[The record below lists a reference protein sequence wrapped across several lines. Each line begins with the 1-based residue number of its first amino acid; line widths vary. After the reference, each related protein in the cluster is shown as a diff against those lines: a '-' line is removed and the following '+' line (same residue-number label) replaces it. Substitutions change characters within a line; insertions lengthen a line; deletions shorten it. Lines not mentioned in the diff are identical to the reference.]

1 MCYSA
6 QIEADYRR
14 FVKEYGAIMS
24 LDEFTRMVVE
34 YFDNPRMRVP
44 KAMTAPFIES
54 PETEEERR
62 IAEVIRARIAA
73 DELALLQELAKQTER
88 LEKGQQALA
97 AKATK
102 KASEEVRIASNK
114 IAAIKGK
121 LEELK
126 STDLTPRDS
135 RIFPGWYAPVMI
147 WENGRRVVK
156 PMRYQCRPAGKPAFY
171 DTEFPGTYN
180 ARRDNLRGFWK
191 GQFGR
196 THGVVLLDAFFENV
210 QGPDG
215 KNVVL
220 EFRPDPP
227 QTLVVACLWSHWR
240 ATKPG
245 EKDLLS
251 FAIITDDPPPEIAE
265 AGHDRCPVTIKPENI
280 DAWLSPNQASLE
292 SMDAILEDCDRP
304 YYRSRLSSNT

>member
-62 IAEVIRARIAA
+62 IAEVIRARMAA

-88 LEKGQQALA
+88 LQKGQQALA
-97 AKATK
+97 TKATK

-114 IAAIKGK
+114 VAAIKGK
-121 LEELK
+121 LEEIK

-156 PMRYQCRPAGKPAFY
+156 PMRYQCRPAGKPEFY
-171 DTEFPGTYN
+171 DTKYPGTYN
-180 ARRDNLRGFWK
+180 ARMDNLRGFWK
-191 GQFGR
+191 GQYGH
-196 THGVVLLDAFFENV
+196 THGVVLVDAFYENV
-210 QGPDG
+210 KDAQGR
-215 KNVVL
+215 NIIL

-227 QTLVVACLWSHWR
+227 QTMIVACLWSHWR

-251 FAIITDDPPPEIAE
+251 FAIITTDPPPEISE
-265 AGHDRCPVTIKPENI
+265 AGHDRCPVPIKPEDLN
-280 DAWLSPNQASLE
+280 AWLNPDPQNLE
-292 SMDAILEDCDRP
+292 AMDKILRDNGMPHFTHRIAF
-304 YYRSRLSSNT
+304 

>member
-14 FVKEYGAIMS
+14 FVHEYGAIMS
-24 LDEFTRMVVE
+24 LDDFTRMVME
-34 YFDNPRMRVP
+34 YFANPKMRVP
-44 KAMTAPFIES
+44 RAMTAHFLES
-54 PETEEERR
+54 PETDEEKK
-62 IAEVIRARIAA
+62 IAEVIRARMAA
-73 DELALLQELAKQTER
+73 DEFALLQELAKQTER
-88 LEKGQQALA
+88 LEKAQQSLA

-102 KASEEVRIASNK
+102 KAAEDIRIATNK
-114 IAAIKGK
+114 IEAAKGK

-126 STDLTPRDS
+126 STELKPRDS
-135 RIFPGWYAPVMI
+135 RIYPGWYAPVMVM
-147 WENGRRVVK
+147 ENGRRVVK

-171 DTEFPGTYN
+171 DEQYPGTYN

-191 GQFGR
+191 GQYGH
-196 THGVVLLDAFFENV
+196 THGLVLVDAFYENV
-210 QGPDG
+210 TGPDG
-215 KNVVL
+215 KNVIL

-227 QTLVVACLWSHWR
+227 QTLLVACVWSHWR

-265 AGHDRCPVTIKPENI
+265 AGHDRCPVPIKPENI
-280 DAWLSPNQASLE
+280 DAWLNPEPRSLDAV
-292 SMDAILEDCDRP
+292 DAILEDKLRP
-304 YYRSRLSSNT
+304 YYTHRQAAA